1 MAFDSDYVIE
11 AMIRHG
17 LVQLPTAQ
25 RWEEVKEAVLAA
37 EPTSAQLTGHQIG
50 RFWPAAEQR
59 FTKTAGSTSSAK
71 LERAEIISEVA
82 EEPAVLVKQP
92 ANPAGVATA
101 PVQVNVYTSS
111 DSKKG
116 AEAARQGAGSQ
127 LGGAGSELSR
137 LPDKSMEAGRLAK
150 AVENVVNSMLKKQ
163 VTQLGLAAAVYEIA
177 GPEAKVLFDQAT
189 RTILELQKRF
199 YPAELIQIKLGREL
213 GTTFKELVA
222 SYERAVDD
230 SGEMPRAGRS
240 SNYP

>member
-1 MAFDSDYVIE
+1 
-11 AMIRHG
+11 
-17 LVQLPTAQ
+17 
-25 RWEEVKEAVLAA
+25 
-37 EPTSAQLTGHQIG
+37 
-50 RFWPAAEQR
+50 
-59 FTKTAGSTSSAK
+59 
-71 LERAEIISEVA
+71 
-82 EEPAVLVKQP
+82 
-92 ANPAGVATA
+92 
-101 PVQVNVYTSS
+101 
-111 DSKKG
+111 
-116 AEAARQGAGSQ
+116 
-127 LGGAGSELSR
+127 
-137 LPDKSMEAGRLAK
+137 MEAGRLAK